1 MIVPSQRLLLLAAVV
16 ALPLATAARF
26 VPGLEVPCAVALGLC
41 ALVAA
46 ADAVRGRMRL
56 DGLAVSAPPVVR
68 LTKDVPVRL
77 PITIASRLTAPLA
90 IRLSVATPAGVL
102 SPECVEETVAPAGA
116 SRFDWACTGVARG
129 DHPLRRLYLEAASPF
144 GLWLARSERTVDLSL
159 IHI

>member
-68 LTKDVPVRL
+68 LTKDAVSYTHL
-77 PITIASRLTAPLA
+77 SRST
-90 IRLSVATPAGVL
+90 
-102 SPECVEETVAPAGA
+102 
-116 SRFDWACTGVARG
+116 SR
-129 DHPLRRLYLEAASPF
+129 S
-144 GLWLARSERTVDLSL
+144 LWRCFRN
-159 IHI
+159 